1 MSTTIT
7 WKDLRRDIDDFIAFK
22 RRMGFIYKHGEAS
35 LRRFQRFVEPMLRR
49 RPSTLKA
56 ITDKYRA
63 EGGKPTC
70 RMFVRDAARA
80 RDLCLYRQRRDSRG
94 YVPEPLKV
102 RRRRDF
108 VPHLLSQDEVI
119 KTLSA
124 ARRYC
129 GTNPNCS
136 GETAYLLVLIC
147 YCTGLRIGEA
157 ARLELRDV
165 DVKACTFRIHSSKRR
180 SRVVPFGQDLAE
192 KLSKYLRQRA
202 AWTHSNR
209 GTTALLLD
217 LRGHPLG
224 YQQSHRLLTAIWRQ
238 LGLKPPRGFGGP
250 RPTDLRHAFAR
261 GRLAAWDRRGV
272 DVNALLPWL
281 SAYMGHA
288 EVLGTETYLHSTP
301 ELLSRASRRFEKLYR
316 QAGSQ

>member
-1 MSTTIT
+1 MSATIT
-7 WKDLRRDIDDFIAFK
+7 WKELRKDIDSFIAFK
-22 RRMGFIYKHGEAS
+22 RRIGFVYKDGEES

-49 RPSTLKA
+49 RPGTLKA
-56 ITDKYRA
+56 ITNKYIA
-63 EGGKPTC
+63 GGARPPC
-70 RMFVRDAARA
+70 RMFVLDAARV
-80 RDLCLYRQRRDSRG
+80 RHLCLYRQRRDSQG
-94 YVPEPLKV
+94 YVPEPLRV

-108 VPHLLSQDEVI
+108 VPYLLSQQEVI
-119 KTLSA
+119 KTLAA

-129 GTNPNCS
+129 DTSPNCS

-157 ARLELRDV
+157 TRLELKDV
-165 DVKACTFRIHSSKRR
+165 DVKACTFRIHNSKRR

-192 KLSKYLRQRA
+192 KLRKYLRQRA
-202 AWTHSNR
+202 TWTRSNR
-209 GTTALLLD
+209 GATALLLD
-217 LRGHPLG
+217 LEGQPLG
-224 YQQSHRLLTAIWRQ
+224 YQRSHRLLTAIWRQ
-238 LGLKPPRGFGGP
+238 LGLKPPRGYGGP

-261 GRLAAWDRRGV
+261 GRLAAWDRRGL

-288 EVLGTETYLHSTP
+288 EVLGTETYLHTTP